1 MIILLILQKLSNQK
15 TVFIEFSV
23 LIGLFFVLK
32 HFMTVMSELIGI
44 QKSFFF
50 LIVTK
55 HTLLIF
61 LYTFFPQ
68 EKFQTVY
75 SIEYL
80 STIGEVINL
89 QGGHNH

>member
-1 MIILLILQKLSNQK
+1 
-15 TVFIEFSV
+15 
-23 LIGLFFVLK
+23 
-32 HFMTVMSELIGI
+32 
-44 QKSFFF
+44 
-50 LIVTK
+50 
-55 HTLLIF
+55 

-89 QGGHNH
+89 QGGHMNIVFKRKDPSEFSMLDFTVILDKNRIG